1 MTANSLNFSSWSCQQ
16 LKLEFEE
23 NLTATCPSKLKKKGG
38 TDLRRAITGFNSL
51 NFSTTT
57 TNKNKLKQQE
67 TFFTTSERGPLQNA
81 FPPPIQ
87 IWTRP

>member
-23 NLTATCPSKLKKKGG
+23 NLTATCPSKQKKKGG
-38 TDLRRAITGFNSL
+38 TDLRRAPVNSL

-57 TNKNKLKQQE
+57 SKNKLKQQE